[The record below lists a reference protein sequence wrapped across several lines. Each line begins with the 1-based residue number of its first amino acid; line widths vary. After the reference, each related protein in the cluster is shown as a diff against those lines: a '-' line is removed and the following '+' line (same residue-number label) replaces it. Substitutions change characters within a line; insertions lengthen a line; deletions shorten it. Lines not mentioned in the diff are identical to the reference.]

1 MPRYLLDT
9 NLLLYTQDARD
20 PRKQARALALIE
32 HLGRRFDAALSAQNL
47 AEFANVALK
56 RLNPPLAPAQV
67 TEQLE
72 LFEQVFE
79 VYPLTAAV
87 VREAV
92 RGVESH
98 SLSYYDAQ
106 IWAVARLNQIHVV
119 LSEDFNAE
127 ATLEG
132 VHFLDP
138 LDEVVAL
145 NEL

>member
-20 PRKQARALALIE
+20 PLKQERALTLVE

-47 AEFANVALK
+47 AEFANVTLK
-56 RLNPPLAPAQV
+56 RLQPPLAPAQV

-72 LFEQVFE
+72 LFEQIFE

-92 RGVESH
+92 RGVERY

-106 IWAVARLNQIHVV
+106 VWAVAKLNQVPVV
-119 LSEDFNAE
+119 LSEDFSVG

-132 VHFLDP
+132 VRFLNP
-138 LDEVVAL
+138 LDEAVGL
-145 NEL
+145 QEL